1 MSTLIIMVN
10 IEDKTVPELREFLK
24 RKGESGLSGK
34 RRDELLKLAKRIK
47 AKESRKQ
54 KGGNKIPQHDTLASW
69 KDASPAAY
77 NTGDIQGYS
86 APVHLGAPVDHKG
99 GKKQKG
105 GQQTSGATPLPAQWY
120 TPDAKMPQP
129 NVADDQMSAYGRINA
144 VSGSCRNLAP
154 FPESSGQQTGGAK
167 KKAKKSTKKVDKKS
181 PKKADKKSPKKPA
194 KKAEKKPATKK
205 PAKKEKGLWGVIK
218 GLF

>member
-1 MSTLIIMVN
+1 MSTLNIMVN

-54 KGGNKIPQHDTLASW
+54 KGGNKMPQHDSLSSW
-69 KDASPAAY
+69 KDASPIAY

-99 GKKQKG
+99 GRKQKG

-154 FPESSGQQTGGAK
+154 FPDASEQQTGGAK
-167 KKAKKSTKKVDKKS
+167 KKTKKAPKKSEKKS
-181 PKKADKKSPKKPA
+181 
-194 KKAEKKPATKK
+194 EKKPATKK
-205 PAKKEKGLWGVIK
+205 SAKKETGLWGVIK